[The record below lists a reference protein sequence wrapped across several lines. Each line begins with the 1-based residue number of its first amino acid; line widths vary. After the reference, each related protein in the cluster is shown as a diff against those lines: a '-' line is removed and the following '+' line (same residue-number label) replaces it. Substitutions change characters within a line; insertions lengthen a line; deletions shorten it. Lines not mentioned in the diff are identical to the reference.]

1 MSMTSIQ
8 SRSTFVQTQTHL
20 DKSVLVVQEPRP
32 PLLVAFLKDKA
43 GNEEYS
49 MLKINVMDLTVT
61 EATSQREEALLSVTA
76 SEPFPVH
83 RHLPS
88 LPGPNRLSAW
98 NICERTRSS
107 GTSKKTRSKVEVL
120 NCTKLAFNFGSYKD
134 PLNMMKRKEVYDSML
149 RLQVGHLERLE
160 ELKRVRN
167 GEMAERAKEMKMQMS
182 QLRVPISSSG
192 SSMASTPYG
201 ASVRNSN
208 SPMGFSAG
216 IPRSSTSELPGDSA
230 RSSFQYYGAAANG
243 HYHPNLSRVLL
254 PEVAAQ
260 AAISTTFINAPY
272 ESREFGRAAITPK
285 LENDSAVSSPSSGSY
300 TQRERDPRW
309 R

>member
-1 MSMTSIQ
+1 ML
-8 SRSTFVQTQTHL
+8 TQTAIVSL
-20 DKSVLVVQEPRP
+20 
-32 PLLVAFLKDKA
+32 
-43 GNEEYS
+43 
-49 MLKINVMDLTVT
+49 VMDLTVT

-76 SEPFPVH
+76 SEPFPVQ

-98 NICERTRSS
+98 SICERTSRS
-107 GTSKKTRSKVEVL
+107 TSKKKRSKVEEL
-120 NCTKLAFNFGSYKD
+120 NCTKLALNFGSYKD
-134 PLNMMKRKEVYDSML
+134 PLNMMKRKEVYDSIL

-160 ELKRVRN
+160 DLKKVRN
-167 GEMAERAKEMKMQMS
+167 GELAERAKEMRMQMS

-192 SSMASTPYG
+192 SSRASTPYG

-208 SPMGFSAG
+208 SPIGFSAG
-216 IPRSSTSELPGDSA
+216 IPRSSTSELPGDSV
-230 RSSFQYYGAAANG
+230 RSSFQYYGTATNLNG
-243 HYHPNLSRVLL
+243 YYNSNLSRVLL

-272 ESREFGRAAITPK
+272 ESREFGRAAITPE
-285 LENDSAVSSPSSGSY
+285 LENDSAVSSPSGSSY
-300 TQRERDPRW
+300 TQRERETRW